1 MEPTVS
7 PDQPILAHRKPILI
21 LVARER
27 NFLVMPVTT
36 PTTASSP
43 LFPLPTTT
51 AAVRR
56 IASIP
61 ACEFLHLAAAAARDR
76 SSPSASPPC
85 SRLDSILSYPILSP
99 NGRSGRR
106 ERPAMSGVFGKVFG
120 KSKAQSQAT
129 ALASID
135 KLSEVSPT
143 RFGFHPPRP
152 SFDQILF

>member
-51 AAVRR
+51 AAGRR

-76 SSPSASPPC
+76 SSPSASPPPAADWT
-85 SRLDSILSYPILSP
+85 RSYPILSYP
-99 NGRSGRR
+99 RTGDLVGERDQPCRGCSARCSGSPRR
-106 ERPAMSGVFGKVFG
+106 RA
-120 KSKAQSQAT
+120 
-129 ALASID
+129 
-135 KLSEVSPT
+135 
-143 RFGFHPPRP
+143 RPPRWPP
-152 SFDQILF
+152 STSSAR